1 MAYQTKRSG
10 MTRPGRSL
18 IKPVSKET
26 VKQILQSRQEC
37 KVFTSGLTAGVA
49 LAPGGTLLQLTP
61 IQQGDNIGNRSGDQI
76 YMKDLVLR
84 IVAFQAVAATSCT
97 FRVMVFSD
105 SMGSGGVVGVSE
117 VLETVNFTSGI
128 AAINRQ
134 RNRFRVF
141 HDKFHVLV
149 GATNTQEV
157 CDDIRVR
164 INQTRYFNDA
174 STAATNIGK
183 NALYCLV
190 IASAANG
197 VFAHQWQLCYTD
209 S

>member
-1 MAYQTKRSG
+1 MRFVAGSSSR
-10 MTRPGRSL
+10 
-18 IKPVSKET
+18 KPVTKNA

-37 KVFTSGLTAGVA
+37 KVFSSGLTVGVA
-49 LAPGGTLLQLTP
+49 LATGGTLLQLTP

-97 FRVMVFSD
+97 FRVIVFTD
-105 SMGSGGVVGVSE
+105 SMGSGGAVGVSE
-117 VLETVNFTSGI
+117 VLESSTFSSGL

-141 HDKFHVLV
+141 HDKFHTLV

-157 CDDIRVR
+157 VDDIHVKLGV
-164 INQTRYFNDA
+164 TRYFNDA
-174 STAATNIGK
+174 STAATNIGR

-197 VFAHQWQLCYTD
+197 VFSHQWQLCYTD